1 MRATVNKARR
11 KEIDSVIGALE
22 KAKEQLEV
30 IRDDEQDYFDNM
42 PESFQYAEKGEAA
55 EEAISNLDYAIDQID
70 EVIEN
75 AASAKGVVDG
85 CSSVPTLLISHLR
98 QIRTD
103 ELQKR
108 RR

>member
-1 MRATVNKARR
+1 MNKARR
-11 KEIDSVIGALE
+11 KEIDSVIEALE

-75 AASAKGVVDG
+75 AASAKG
-85 CSSVPTLLISHLR
+85 
-98 QIRTD
+98 
-103 ELQKR
+103 
-108 RR
+108 

>member
-1 MRATVNKARR
+1 MNKARR
-11 KEIDSVIGALE
+11 KDIDSVIEALE

-70 EVIEN
+70 EAIDN
-75 AASAKGVVDG
+75 AEQAKG
-85 CSSVPTLLISHLR
+85 
-98 QIRTD
+98 
-103 ELQKR
+103 
-108 RR
+108 

>member
-1 MRATVNKARR
+1 MNKARR
-11 KEIDSVIGALE
+11 KEIDSVIEVLE

-75 AASAKGVVDG
+75 AASAKG
-85 CSSVPTLLISHLR
+85 
-98 QIRTD
+98 
-103 ELQKR
+103 
-108 RR
+108 

>member
-1 MRATVNKARR
+1 MGATVNKARR
-11 KEIDSVIGALE
+11 KEIDSVIEALE

-75 AASAKGVVDG
+75 AASAKG
-85 CSSVPTLLISHLR
+85 
-98 QIRTD
+98 
-103 ELQKR
+103 
-108 RR
+108 

>member
-1 MRATVNKARR
+1 MNKARR
-11 KEIDSVIGALE
+11 KEIDSVIEALE
-22 KAKEQLEV
+22 EAKEQLEV

-75 AASAKGVVDG
+75 AASAKG
-85 CSSVPTLLISHLR
+85 
-98 QIRTD
+98 
-103 ELQKR
+103 
-108 RR
+108 